1 LGSIADILVVD
12 DERLNLRMLEDLL
25 RTEGYGV
32 RTAQDGEQALER
44 VREAPPDLILLDVM
58 MPKLDGYEVCR
69 RLKGNKETVFIP
81 IIMVTALTRLEQ
93 KIKGIEA
100 GADDFLTKP
109 FNSVELITRVR
120 SLLKVKQLTDE
131 LENAETVLFSLALG
145 VEAKD
150 PYTEGHCERLSAFS
164 FQLGAALGLAEEELT
179 ALRRGGILHDIG
191 KIGIPD
197 AILLKP
203 GKLTPDEWVVMR
215 EHPLIGERICNPLK
229 SLKLVLPIIRHHHEK
244 SDGSG
249 YPDGL
254 KAEEIPVTA
263 RILQVVDIYDALTT
277 KRPYKPAF
285 PQDQV
290 FQIMR
295 EEAAKGWWD
304 RRILETFVEL
314 AQLGMLRPPAG
325 LLPSPVAR

>member
-1 LGSIADILVVD
+1 LATVADILVVD

-25 RTEGYGV
+25 RTQGYGV

-69 RLKGNKETVFIP
+69 RLKENKDTVFIP
-81 IIMVTALTRLEQ
+81 IVMVTALTRLEQ

-164 FQLGAALGLAEEELT
+164 FQVGAAMGLSAEELT

-191 KIGIPD
+191 KIGTPD

-203 GKLTPDEWVVMR
+203 GKLTPDEWVIMR
-215 EHPLIGERICNPLK
+215 EHPLIGERICKPLK

-244 SDGSG
+244 WDGSG

-254 KAEEIPVTA
+254 KGEEIPITA
-263 RILQVVDIYDALTT
+263 RTLQVVDIYDALTT

-285 PQDQV
+285 PQEQV

-295 EEAAKGWWD
+295 GEAAKGWWD
-304 RRILETFVEL
+304 PRILETFVEL
-314 AQLGMLRPPAG
+314 TQMGMLRPPTA

>member
-1 LGSIADILVVD
+1 MATVADILVVD

-69 RLKGNKETVFIP
+69 RLKGNKDTVFIP
-81 IIMVTALTRLEQ
+81 IVMVTALTRLEQ
-93 KIKGIEA
+93 KIRGIEA

-109 FNSVELITRVR
+109 FNSAELITRVR

-164 FQLGAALGLAEEELT
+164 FQLGAAMGLPEEELT

-203 GKLTPDEWVVMR
+203 GKLTADEWMVMR
-215 EHPLIGERICNPLK
+215 EHPLIGERICKPLK

-254 KAEEIPVTA
+254 KGEEIPVTA

-285 PQDQV
+285 PQEQV

-295 EEAAKGWWD
+295 GEAAKGWWD

-314 AQLGMLRPPAG
+314 AQLGMLRPPSG
-325 LLPSPVAR
+325 LLASPVAR

>member
-1 LGSIADILVVD
+1 VGTIADILVVD

-58 MPKLDGYEVCR
+58 MPKLDGFEVCR
-69 RLKGNKETVFIP
+69 LLKTSKDTVFIP
-81 IIMVTALTRLEQ
+81 IIIITALNRLEQ
-93 KIKGIEA
+93 KLKGIEA

-109 FNSVELITRVR
+109 FNSAELLTRVR

-164 FQLGAALGLAEEELT
+164 HQLGRAMGLPEEELI

-197 AILLKP
+197 AVLLKP
-203 GKLTPDEWVVMR
+203 GKLTPDEWMVMR
-215 EHPLIGERICNPLK
+215 EHPLIGERICKPLR
-229 SLKLVLPIIRHHHEK
+229 SLKLVLPIIRHHHERW
-244 SDGSG
+244 DGSG

-254 KAEEIPVTA
+254 KGEEIPVTA
-263 RILQVVDIYDALTT
+263 RVLQAVDVYDALRT

-285 PQDQV
+285 PQEQV
-290 FQIMR
+290 FEIMR
-295 EEAAKGWWD
+295 AEAAKGWWD
-304 RRILETFVEL
+304 RRIVDIFIDLARQGKLRETGD
-314 AQLGMLRPPAG
+314 A
-325 LLPSPVAR
+325 LLSPVAR

>member
-1 LGSIADILVVD
+1 MVD

-25 RTEGYGV
+25 RSEGYGV
-32 RTAQDGEQALER
+32 RTAEDGEQALER

-69 RLKGNKETVFIP
+69 RLKGDKETVFIP
-81 IIMVTALTRLEQ
+81 IVMVTALTRLEE

-109 FNSVELITRVR
+109 FNSVELTTRVR
-120 SLLKVKQLTDE
+120 SLLKVKHLTDE

-164 FQLGAALGLAEEELT
+164 FQLGAAMGLPEEELT
-179 ALRRGGILHDIG
+179 ALRRGGVLHDIG
-191 KIGIPD
+191 KIAIPD
-197 AILLKP
+197 TILAKP
-203 GKLTPDEWVVMR
+203 GPLTEDEWAIMR
-215 EHPLIGERICNPLK
+215 EHPLIGERICKPLK
-229 SLKLVLPIIRHHHEK
+229 TLKLVLPIIRHHHEK
-244 SDGSG
+244 WNGSG

-254 KAEEIPVTA
+254 KGEEIPVTA
-263 RILQVVDIYDALTT
+263 RVLQVVDVYDALTT
-277 KRPYKPAF
+277 KRPYKPGL
-285 PQDQV
+285 PQERV
-290 FQIMR
+290 FEIMQ

-304 RRILETFVEL
+304 RRILETFLPL
-314 AQLGMLRPPAG
+314 ARKGMLRPPDR
-325 LLPSPVAR
+325 LLASPVAR

>member
-1 LGSIADILVVD
+1 MSPSADILVVD
-12 DERLNLRMLEDLL
+12 DERLNLRLVEELL

-32 RTAQDGEQALER
+32 RTAQNGEEALER
-44 VREAPPDLILLDVM
+44 VREARPDLILLDVM

-81 IIMVTALTRLEQ
+81 IIIVTALTRLDQ

-109 FNSVELITRVR
+109 FNSAELITRVR
-120 SLLKVKQLTDE
+120 SLLNVKQLTDE
-131 LENAETVLFSLALG
+131 LENAETVLFTLARA

-164 FQLGAALGLAEEELT
+164 FQLGAALGLPEEELT
-179 ALRRGGILHDIG
+179 ALRRGGVLHDIG

-203 GKLTPDEWVVMR
+203 GRLTPDEWMIMR
-215 EHPLIGERICNPLK
+215 EHPLIGERICKPLK

-244 SDGSG
+244 WDGNG

-254 KAEEIPVTA
+254 KGEEIPITA
-263 RILQVVDIYDALTT
+263 RVLQVVDVYDALTT
-277 KRPYKPAF
+277 KRPYKEAF
-285 PQDQV
+285 SEQQV
-290 FQIMR
+290 YQIMLG
-295 EEAAKGWWD
+295 EAAKGWWD
-304 RRILETFVEL
+304 RRILETFVDL
-314 AQLGMLRPPAG
+314 ARRAMLQPPAG
-325 LLPSPVAR
+325 LSPSPATR

>member
-1 LGSIADILVVD
+1 LSPSADILVVD
-12 DERLNLRMLEDLL
+12 DERLNLRLVEELL

-32 RTAQDGEQALER
+32 RTAQNGEEALER
-44 VREAPPDLILLDVM
+44 VREARPDLILLDVM

-81 IIMVTALTRLEQ
+81 IIIVTALTRLDQ

-109 FNSVELITRVR
+109 FNSAELITRVR
-120 SLLKVKQLTDE
+120 SLLNVKQLTDE
-131 LENAETVLFSLALG
+131 LENAETVLFTLARA

-164 FQLGAALGLAEEELT
+164 FQLGAALGLPEEELT
-179 ALRRGGILHDIG
+179 ALRRGGVLHDIG

-203 GKLTPDEWVVMR
+203 GRLTPDEWMIMR
-215 EHPLIGERICNPLK
+215 EHPLIGERICKPLK

-244 SDGSG
+244 WDGNG

-254 KAEEIPVTA
+254 KGEEIPITA
-263 RILQVVDIYDALTT
+263 RVLQVVDVYDALTT
-277 KRPYKPAF
+277 KRPYKEAF
-285 PQDQV
+285 SEQQV
-290 FQIMR
+290 YQIMLG
-295 EEAAKGWWD
+295 EAAKGWWD
-304 RRILETFVEL
+304 RRILETFVDL
-314 AQLGMLRPPAG
+314 ARRAMLQPPAG
-325 LLPSPVAR
+325 LSPSPATR

>member
-1 LGSIADILVVD
+1 MVD

-25 RTEGYGV
+25 RREGYEV
-32 RTAQDGEQALER
+32 RTAVDGQEALEQ
-44 VREAPPDLILLDVM
+44 VRHAPPDLILLDVM

-69 RLKGNKETVFIP
+69 RLKGNSETVFIP
-81 IIMVTALTRLEQ
+81 IVMVTSLSRLEQ

-109 FNSVELITRVR
+109 FNSSELTTRVR
-120 SLLKVKQLTDE
+120 SLLKVKHLTDE

-164 FQLGAALGLAEEELT
+164 VQLGVALGLAEEELT
-179 ALRRGGILHDIG
+179 ALRRGGVLHDIG

-197 AILLKP
+197 SILLKP
-203 GKLTPDEWVVMR
+203 GKLTTEEWTVMR
-215 EHPLIGERICNPLK
+215 EHPLIGERICKPLR
-229 SLKLVLPIIRHHHEK
+229 SLRLVLPIIRHHHERW
-244 SDGSG
+244 DGSG

-254 KAEEIPVTA
+254 KGEEIPVTA
-263 RILQVVDIYDALTT
+263 RVLQVVDVYDALTT

-285 PQDQV
+285 PHEQV
-290 FQIMR
+290 YQIMQS
-295 EEAAKGWWD
+295 EAAKGWWD
-304 RRILETFVEL
+304 QRILERFVEL
-314 AQLGMLRPPAG
+314 VRGGRLRAPAV
-325 LLPSPVAR
+325 LLASTGAR